1 MRKVLSGLLAGVLLV
16 SCSDNSSP
24 VKSQN
29 PPAAK
34 RISSPITWSQP
45 VASVDNLAEQRTAGK
60 AEQAPEPEAPQEEF
74 VVSGTIR
81 NETGADLTGTKVVA
95 WWGVVTGEDYNYFFG
110 EGTVD
115 VQDLTFE
122 LVFSEAPPV
131 EALNRDLGVAYILI
145 ARSSATGMEEPGIL
159 PEDYDYFEN
168 ILGGATRHCVIF
180 STGENVNGIQWVEEF
195 EPGYGVGEGVKIPDY
210 HFEGLEPVDPSSV
223 EIVVDDLENLVF
235 VNWT

>member
-1 MRKVLSGLLAGVLLV
+1 MRRRLVSFLAGVLLV
-16 SCSDNSSP
+16 SCSDDSSP
-24 VKSQN
+24 VKSKN
-29 PPAAK
+29 SPAAK
-34 RISSPITWSQP
+34 RISSSITWSQP
-45 VASVDNLAEQRTAGK
+45 VAGVNNLAEQRPAGT
-60 AEQAPEPEAPQEEF
+60 AEQAPEPETPQEEF

-81 NETGADLTGTKVVA
+81 NETGADLTGAKVVA

-122 LVFSEAPPV
+122 MVLSEAPPP
-131 EALNRDLGVAYILI
+131 EALNRNLGVAYLLI
-145 ARSSATGMEEPGIL
+145 AKPSATGMEEPGVL

-195 EPGYGVGEGVKIPDY
+195 EPGYSVGKGVEIPDY
-210 HFEGLEPVDPSSV
+210 HFEGFEPVDPSSV